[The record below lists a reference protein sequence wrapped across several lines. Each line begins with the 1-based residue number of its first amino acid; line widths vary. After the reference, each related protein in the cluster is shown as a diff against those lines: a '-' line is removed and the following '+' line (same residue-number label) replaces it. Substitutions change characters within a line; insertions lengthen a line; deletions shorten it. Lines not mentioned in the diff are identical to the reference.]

1 MNERIN
7 LGKNAPHMYDKL
19 ISLKHDMQALIK
31 DANINEG
38 FSHLLLLRA
47 SQINGCA
54 FCVRLHTKDA
64 LDTNESIERISVLPA
79 WRETAYFDEKERASL
94 QLVESICYIRDSHI
108 PDDVYERAKKV
119 LNEKEILAVQ
129 WLALVIN
136 ALNILAISSRLEV
149 KKEE

>member
-1 MNERIN
+1 MDKRIN
-7 LGKNAPHMYDKL
+7 LGKKAPHMYDKL

-64 LDTNESIERISVLPA
+64 LNSGESIERVSVLPA
-79 WRETAYFDEKERASL
+79 WRETEYL
-94 QLVESICYIRDSHI
+94 M
-108 PDDVYERAKKV
+108 KKRGQV
-119 LNEKEILAVQ
+119 
-129 WLALVIN
+129 W
-136 ALNILAISSRLEV
+136 S
-149 KKEE
+149 

>member
-1 MNERIN
+1 MDKRIN
-7 LGKNAPHMYDKL
+7 LGKEAPHMYDKL

-54 FCVRLHTKDA
+54 FCVRLHTKDS
-64 LDTNESIERISVLPA
+64 LDAGETIERVSVLPA
-79 WRETAYFDEKERASL
+79 WRETGYFDKKERACL
-94 QLVESICYIRDSHI
+94 ELVEAICQIRDTHV
-108 PDDVYERAKKV
+108 PEYVYENAKEV
-119 LNEKEILAVQ
+119 LTKKEILAVE

-149 KKEE
+149 K

>member
-1 MNERIN
+1 MDKRIN
-7 LGKNAPHMYDKL
+7 LGKEAPHMYDKL

-54 FCVRLHTKDA
+54 FCVRLHTKDS
-64 LDTNESIERISVLPA
+64 LDAGETIERVSVLPA
-79 WRETAYFDEKERASL
+79 WRETEYFNEKERVSL
-94 QLVESICYIRDSHI
+94 ELVEAICYIKDTHI
-108 PDDVYERAKKV
+108 PDTLYEKAKEV
-119 LNEKEILAVQ
+119 LTKKEILAVE

-149 KKEE
+149 K

>member
-1 MNERIN
+1 MMSERIN
-7 LGKNAPHMYDKL
+7 LGKKVPHMYDKL
-19 ISLKHDMQALIK
+19 ISLKQDMKALIK

-64 LDTNESIERISVLPA
+64 LNVGESTERISVLPA
-79 WRETAYFDEKERASL
+79 WRETGYFDEKERASL
-94 QLVESICYIRDSHI
+94 ELIEAICHIRDTHI
-108 PDDVYERAKKV
+108 PDKIYEDIKKI
-119 LNEKEILAVQ
+119 LDEDEIIAVE
-129 WLALVIN
+129 WLGLVIN

-149 KKEE
+149 K

>member
-1 MNERIN
+1 MDKRIN
-7 LGKNAPHMYDKL
+7 LGKKAPHMYDKL

-31 DANINEG
+31 DANMNEG

-64 LDTNESIERISVLPA
+64 LDTGENIERISVLPA
-79 WRETAYFDEKERASL
+79 WRETEYFNEKERASL
-94 QLVESICYIRDSHI
+94 ELVEAICYIKDTHF
-108 PDDVYERAKKV
+108 PNKVYEEAKEV
-119 LNEKEILAVQ
+119 LDEKEILAVE
-129 WLALVIN
+129 WLALIIN

-149 KKEE
+149 K

>member
-7 LGKNAPHMYDKL
+7 LGKSAPHMYDKL
-19 ISLKHDMQALIK
+19 VSLKHDMQVLVK
-31 DANINEG
+31 DANIKEG

-64 LDTNESIERISVLPA
+64 LEVGESIERVSVLPA
-79 WRETAYFDEKERASL
+79 WKETGYFDEKERASL

-108 PDDVYERAKKV
+108 PDDVYEKVKEV
-119 LNEKEILAVQ
+119 LNEKEILAIE
-129 WLALVIN
+129 WLALIIN

-149 KKEE
+149 KQED